1 MPIINIDTFEQS
13 KKVLNL
19 TNKAIAD
26 AARITETTVG
36 RIKYNKNLQARSVAE
51 IAKTLKLTTEQLTSP
66 PEPTSG
72 KGWFTK
78 FGSNYLSAASIMYN
92 VPENWI
98 VDHAG
103 LFFTLLAEQSLDR
116 RSEKAKQCLADFE
129 ALDKTLLMRDR
140 YFEPDSASGDH
151 LDAIHRELQAIQRK
165 DLSGPRDETRD
176 QNAHFINFLCEL
188 EHTTTADF
196 EMENAEEW
204 DAETQTY
211 IEQGVDID
219 NLSYDLGVKFD
230 AKWKLL
236 PDEEDP
242 DQHIARNIIEE
253 NYILSKIPN
262 KLRSPDRADDLVKW
276 VLKWQENTVDKLL
289 PEHPKKDVN
298 DRRVLAKSIMKKYNR
313 GFWLMAWDAGSEQP
327 DDIANY
333 VIQLHEK
340 GVPDGSRKELDL
352 EESSDA

>member
-78 FGSNYLSAASIMYN
+78 FGSDYLSGASIMYN

-98 VDHAG
+98 VEHAG
-103 LFFTLLAEQSLDR
+103 LFFTLLAEQSLDQR
-116 RSEKAKQCLADFE
+116 NEKAKQCLADFE
-129 ALDKTLLMRDR
+129 ALDQTLLLRDR
-140 YFEPDSASGDH
+140 YFNPGSASNDH
-151 LDAIHRELQAIQRK
+151 LDAIHRELQAVQRK
-165 DLSGPRDETRD
+165 DLSAPQDETRH
-176 QNAHFINFLCEL
+176 QNAHFINFLCGL
-188 EHTTTADF
+188 ERTTTADF
-196 EMENAEEW
+196 EMYDAEEW

-211 IEQGVDID
+211 IEQGVDIE
-219 NLSYDLGVKFD
+219 NLSYNLGVSFD

-236 PDEEDP
+236 PDAEDP
-242 DQHIARNIIEE
+242 DQDIARAIIEE
-253 NYILSKIPN
+253 NYIISKIPN
-262 KLRSPDRADDLVKW
+262 RLRSADRADDLVKW
-276 VLKWQENTVDKLL
+276 ALKWKENAINELL
-289 PEHPKKDVN
+289 PEHPEKDVN
-298 DRRVLAKSIMKKYNR
+298 DRRVLAKSLEKTYSQSIWSLLFHAESDR
-313 GFWLMAWDAGSEQP
+313 P

-333 VIQLHEK
+333 LIQQHEGRVSEGK
-340 GVPDGSRKELDL
+340 REEFDL
-352 EESSDA
+352 EESSNA